1 MNLAVTAPGWLAALL
16 MLLLLLAAVEDA
28 WRMRISNV
36 TILAILAG
44 AVVAAMLAGPT
55 FALWQNLALFA
66 GLLALGTPLFALG
79 KVGGGD
85 VKLIA
90 VSGAWFD
97 LRGGLLMLI
106 CVLIAGGVLALLI
119 LALRTFDWSENV
131 RRRIWLLKAGSGIPY
146 GVAIAAGS
154 MLATSCKWA

>member
-106 CVLIAGGVLALLI
+106 CVLIAGGALALLI

-131 RRRIWLLKAGSGIPY
+131 RRRIRLLKASSGIPY

>member
-131 RRRIWLLKAGSGIPY
+131 RRRIRLLKAGSGIPY

>member
-1 MNLAVTAPGWLAALL
+1 MNLAATAPGWLN
-16 MLLLLLAAVEDA
+16 LLLVLLLVMAAAEDA
-28 WRMRISNV
+28 WRLRISNITCLLIAAAAIV
-36 TILAILAG
+36 AAILAG
-44 AVVAAMLAGPT
+44 PSI
-55 FALWQNLALFA
+55 ALWQNIVLFA
-66 GLLALGTPLFALG
+66 GLLALGTPLFAAG
-79 KVGGGD
+79 RVGGGD

-131 RRRIWLLKAGSGIPY
+131 RRRIRLLKAGSGIPY

>member
-16 MLLLLLAAVEDA
+16 MLLLLLAAAEDA

-36 TILAILAG
+36 IIVAILAG

-106 CVLIAGGVLALLI
+106 CVLIAGGALALLI

-131 RRRIWLLKAGSGIPY
+131 RRRIRLLKASSGIPY